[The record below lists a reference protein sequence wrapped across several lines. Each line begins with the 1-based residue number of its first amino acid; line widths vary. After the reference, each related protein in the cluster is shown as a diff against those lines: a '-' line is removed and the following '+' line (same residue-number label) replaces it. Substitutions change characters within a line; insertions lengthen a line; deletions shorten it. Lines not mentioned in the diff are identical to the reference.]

1 MFDKNALY
9 ISIIIYLAIAFCILY
24 YRPSFLFADK
34 QKKKLKV
41 FGTGKNKN
49 KSIFPFWFILFIV
62 GIIIYFTV
70 CCVFQR
76 FSSNRIETI

>member
-9 ISIIIYLAIAFCILY
+9 ISIIIYLVIAFCILY

-49 KSIFPFWFILFIV
+49 KSIFPFWFILFII
-62 GIIIYFTV
+62 GIVIYFTV
-70 CCVFQR
+70 CSIIKR
-76 FSSNRIETI
+76 FNYNLVETI

>member
-9 ISIIIYLAIAFCILY
+9 ISIIIYLIIAFGILY
-24 YRPSFLFADK
+24 YRPSFLFSDK

-49 KSIFPFWFILFIV
+49 KSIFPFWFILFII
-62 GIIIYFTV
+62 GIVIYFTV
-70 CCVFQR
+70 CCITQR
-76 FSSNRIETI
+76 LQSNKFETI

>member
-9 ISIIIYLAIAFCILY
+9 ISIIIYLIIAFGILY

-34 QKKKLKV
+34 NKKKLKV

-62 GIIIYFTV
+62 GIVIYFIV
-70 CCVFQR
+70 CCITQR
-76 FSSNRIETI
+76 FQSTKFESI